1 MVVGGLFDERGLKDT
16 QLVDLSS
23 SKICG
28 NLKPYPI
35 AIYGA
40 TGALV
45 SENPVICG
53 GFQRTGNQ
61 RKEQKECQM
70 YNKSSNTWKFL
81 TNMATE
87 KAYLASVPLNGQ
99 LFVTGGSSKEKFEK
113 LSITEFVSLNG
124 EVTPGP
130 PLPSPRFKHCMVV
143 LPDGKVMIIGGGSP
157 NNKKSVMMFD
167 PDSKKFNESI
177 YEDLIDEAWGAGCA
191 VFNSPGH
198 GNRPVVLSVGGK
210 QNDAEVYDYTKPN
223 AVWTKS
229 ND

>member
-113 LSITEFVSLNG
+113 LSTTEFVSLNG
-124 EVTPGP
+124 EVTPRP

-177 YEDLIDEAWGAGCA
+177 YQDLIDEA
-191 VFNSPGH
+191 
-198 GNRPVVLSVGGK
+198 
-210 QNDAEVYDYTKPN
+210 
-223 AVWTKS
+223 
-229 ND
+229 

>member
-1 MVVGGLFDERGLKDT
+1 MVVGGLFNETGLKDT

-28 NLKPYPI
+28 NFAPYPI

-53 GFQRTGNQ
+53 GFQRTGDQ
-61 RKEQKECQM
+61 RKAQKECRK
-70 YNKSSNTWKFL
+70 YDKSSNTWKFL

-113 LSITEFVSLNG
+113 LNSTEFVSLNG
-124 EVTPGP
+124 KVTSGP
-130 PLPSPRFKHCMVV
+130 DLPSPRFKHCMVV
-143 LPDGKVMIIGGGSP
+143 LPDGKVMIIGGSSD
-157 NNKKSVMMFD
+157 NKKSVMMFD
-167 PDSKKFNESI
+167 TDSKKFNESI
-177 YEDLIDEAWGAGCA
+177 YQDLIHETWGAGCA
-191 VFNSPGH
+191 VFNSSGH
-198 GNRPVVLSVGGK
+198 GNRSVVLSVGGK
-210 QNDAEVYDYTKPN
+210 QNAAELYDYTKPK

-229 ND
+229 KI

>member
-1 MVVGGLFDERGLKDT
+1 
-16 QLVDLSS
+16 
-23 SKICG
+23 
-28 NLKPYPI
+28 
-35 AIYGA
+35 
-40 TGALV
+40 
-45 SENPVICG
+45 
-53 GFQRTGNQ
+53 
-61 RKEQKECQM
+61 
-70 YNKSSNTWKFL
+70 
-81 TNMATE
+81 MATE

-113 LSITEFVSLNG
+113 LSTTEFVSLNG

-177 YEDLIDEAWGAGCA
+177 YQDLIDEAWGAGCA

-210 QNDAEVYDYTKPN
+210 QNDAEVYDYSKPN

>member
-70 YNKSSNTWKFL
+70 YNKSSNT
-81 TNMATE
+81 
-87 KAYLASVPLNGQ
+87 
-99 LFVTGGSSKEKFEK
+99 
-113 LSITEFVSLNG
+113 
-124 EVTPGP
+124 
-130 PLPSPRFKHCMVV
+130 
-143 LPDGKVMIIGGGSP
+143 
-157 NNKKSVMMFD
+157 
-167 PDSKKFNESI
+167 
-177 YEDLIDEAWGAGCA
+177 
-191 VFNSPGH
+191 
-198 GNRPVVLSVGGK
+198 
-210 QNDAEVYDYTKPN
+210 
-223 AVWTKS
+223 
-229 ND
+229 